1 MNAQAM
7 SLHAPAAVTAGAAD
21 RAGSVAH
28 PGDLAA
34 LDRLARRVAGDP
46 VLAERLAAAAAAR
59 GLHAAALAEG
69 HDIGAAPL
77 LQVIMCLAESF
88 DRALTAA
95 AGRRAPDGGRR
106 SA

>member
-1 MNAQAM
+1 MNAQAT
-7 SLHAPAAVTAGAAD
+7 SLHAHAAATAGAAD
-21 RAGSVAH
+21 RAESVAH

-46 VLAERLAAAAAAR
+46 VLAERLAAAAAVR

-77 LQVIMCLAESF
+77 LQVIMRLAGSF
-88 DRALTAA
+88 DHVLTTA
-95 AGRRAPDGGRR
+95 AGRLAPDDGHR
-106 SA
+106 AA